1 MNNQLNLTQQPD
13 IKENVLAGLV
23 GAFLFSLA
31 GGALWFVLY
40 LVGFIAAISGL
51 VGAIC
56 AIKGY
61 SVFAKKE
68 SVKGIIMSV
77 IISLIVMVIAWY
89 FCLAHD
95 IYTVY
100 KEGFAA
106 GEIDFSYTFF
116 ESVRLAPEF
125 LKDPEIRGAYLK
137 DLGLGLLFC
146 VIGGGSYVVNKIRE
160 AKANHAAPV
169 VPATQP
175 TDTEAQ
181 DEFGYASQNDS
192 TNETE
197 NND

>member
-1 MNNQLNLTQQPD
+1 MNNQLNLNQQPD

-100 KEGFAA
+100 KEALPQ
-106 GEIDFSYTFF
+106 
-116 ESVRLAPEF
+116 VR
-125 LKDPEIRGAYLK
+125 
-137 DLGLGLLFC
+137 
-146 VIGGGSYVVNKIRE
+146 S
-160 AKANHAAPV
+160 
-169 VPATQP
+169 TSP
-175 TDTEAQ
+175 TPSSNPSA
-181 DEFGYASQNDS
+181 
-192 TNETE
+192 
-197 NND
+197 